1 MTMSNL
7 LRCVCGAVL
16 VLGLSIPASAGD
28 LKLTIANGRVTIIAQ
43 DVPLRQILQEWA
55 RQGGTTIM
63 NAEKIVGAPITLEL
77 VNVSE
82 RQALDTLLRS
92 TAGYVAAPRPVGTLG
107 ASVYDRIMILPT
119 SRAPA
124 TVAAAAP
131 PVYQP
136 RPQPM
141 PVDEED
147 SDDDQPPNM
156 PFPNPNVGGQP
167 PQVAPQVA
175 PFPGQQ
181 PVTQPNGQPMVQPNG
196 EPMMQ
201 PNGQPGMQPPP
212 VQTAPRPGA
221 LPAPQTPNGMPNPYQ
236 PQGQPMTPN
245 GVPNP
250 NAPSVIRPGPGGPG
264 GPGQGPGAEVR

>member
-1 MTMSNL
+1 MIMSNL
-7 LRCVCGAVL
+7 VRCVCGAVL
-16 VLGLSIPASAGD
+16 VLGLSIPANAGD

-92 TAGYVAAPRPVGTLG
+92 TAGYVAAPRPVGTVG

-119 SRAPA
+119 SRPPA

-141 PVDEED
+141 PVDEEE

-181 PVTQPNGQPMVQPNG
+181 PVTPNG

-201 PNGQPGMQPPP
+201 PNGQPGMQPSP

-250 NAPSVIRPGPGGPG
+250 NMPSVIRPGPGGPG
-264 GPGQGPGAEVR
+264 GPGEGPGGEAR